1 MATNDFLV
9 FGGGSSPNVI
19 DQATYAALAARLSGF
34 QSGTAL
40 SAQLNKVWRQSS
52 IMAAVLAQ
60 FTANFSGQN
69 SVDDGTIATLLANLQ
84 AAINAAGITAPQF
97 DNTAKLATT
106 AFVQRA
112 GGNFQTRK
120 YVVGSGTLAAS
131 DTGSWIQAG
140 GSGPSTITLPAPTTI
155 NLTYTIT
162 NVTNNSTS
170 VTIATPSANIY
181 NQAMGASTFLI
192 DVGATV
198 ELVSDGSNWTIV
210 SHYTRSPIAQTPA
223 QYDNSSRIATTAFVK
238 QSGAA
243 FSGIQGINATA
254 SLNGGHVGA
263 FIWAYGAGITLT
275 LPPVAG
281 VPNGATITIGTPVGM
296 TVKGNGTEN
305 INSQVGGL
313 SNTFALNAG
322 EQAQFVSNTGAW
334 YLSSYTTVLG
344 TTSPQFDN
352 SNKLATTAFVQRA
365 LGNFGSFTAFNV
377 NTTLSAFYAG
387 QAIQWYGAS
396 GGTLTLPSGSSM
408 PSGGAILF
416 FNFGSGPLAIATQGA
431 DFIWSNGNVQ
441 PVTLQVGDSL
451 LLVARGSTEWDV
463 AGGTAAIQFA
473 QVRGVTAAQF
483 DNSTRLAT
491 TAFVQRS
498 TGAVVGSMRNAA
510 MGVPV
515 ASASATFTADEVVVE
530 TALGGAAFRIA
541 NFNEAINLATT
552 GMDTGSAPV
561 SGYVGL
567 YAGYN
572 PSTGA
577 RKLFAS
583 NATSTVLGSVYG
595 GSNPPAGIAATALV
609 SVWPTNGNG
618 QFVPG
623 LQLDREVGIGNNTV
637 LSTSTAQASLTSFS
651 AAAALPP
658 NARFCRGDYT
668 ISSSSAGAGTNGV
681 VCGSSIEVGRVAI
694 GTTSP
699 TASGSL
705 TTSFPKIPIVTPQT
719 LYYRAGVSAGTL
731 NFVVNICAYSF

>member
-19 DQATYAALAARLSGF
+19 DQATYAALTARLSGF

-69 SVDDGTIATLLANLQ
+69 SVDDGTTAALLANLQ

-97 DNTAKLATT
+97 DNSTRLATTAFIQRQGLKASGFVVYTATATLPASVCGAVIYTGGPSAFTLTLPPASAVPGGARIEVYSMAGAGVTFSAQGSDTIPATGSKTIVLNAGDTMALQSNGIDHWELVGGSVALLYAAVMAGANWKTPPQFDSSGKLATT
-106 AFVQRA
+106 AFVQQS
-112 GGNFQTRK
+112 GGNFQARK
-120 YVVGSGTLAAS
+120 YVNGSGTLAAS

-140 GSGPSTITLPAPTTI
+140 GNGPSTITLPAPTAF

-162 NVTNNSTS
+162 NVTNNSTA

-181 NQAMGASTFLI
+181 NQAMGAPTFLI

-198 ELVSDGSNWTIV
+198 ELVSDGSNWTVI
-210 SHYTRSPIAQTPA
+210 SHYTRSPIAQSPA
-223 QYDNSSRIATTAFVK
+223 QFDNSSR
-238 QSGAA
+238 
-243 FSGIQGINATA
+243 
-254 SLNGGHVGA
+254 
-263 FIWAYGAGITLT
+263 
-275 LPPVAG
+275 
-281 VPNGATITIGTPVGM
+281 
-296 TVKGNGTEN
+296 
-305 INSQVGGL
+305 
-313 SNTFALNAG
+313 
-322 EQAQFVSNTGAW
+322 
-334 YLSSYTTVLG
+334 
-344 TTSPQFDN
+344 
-352 SNKLATTAFVQRA
+352 LATTAFVQQA
-365 LGNFGSFTAFNV
+365 LGNYRSPRGYVGNA
-377 NTTLSAFYAG
+377 TLSA
-387 QAIQWYGAS
+387 IDIGAMITWD
-396 GGTLTLPSGSSM
+396 GNGTLTLPDATAVPGGS
-408 PSGGAILF
+408 AIRVF
-416 FNFGSGPLAIATQGA
+416 KYAGPIASVLAANKPGQLNVPTSGA
-431 DFIWSNGNVQ
+431 DTYTFA
-441 PVTLQVGDSL
+441 VGVYGFFELINESG
-451 LLVARGSTEWDV
+451 VKWDV
-463 AGGTAAIQFA
+463 AGELFNQFGTTAAA
-473 QVRGVTAAQF
+473 G

-491 TAFVQRS
+491 TAFVQRAS
-498 TGAVVGSMRNAA
+498 GAVVGSMRNAA

-515 ASASATFTADEVVVE
+515 ASTSATFTADEVVVE
-530 TALGGAAFRIA
+530 TALGGVAYKLA

-658 NARFCRGDYT
+658 MHDFAEGTIRSRRHQQVREQMVSYVEALSKSVVWPLAR
-668 ISSSSAGAGTNGV
+668 
-681 VCGSSIEVGRVAI
+681 RVQQQVA
-694 GTTSP
+694 P
-699 TASGSL
+699 
-705 TTSFPKIPIVTPQT
+705 
-719 LYYRAGVSAGTL
+719 
-731 NFVVNICAYSF
+731 